1 MIAPRDEK
9 PNRSTWRGYKGMSP
23 TIALLGIGTVFV
35 LLAALMLVRGGH
47 DDASAPTTQLNRET
61 VRPQ

>member
-1 MIAPRDEK
+1 MIVPRDEN
-9 PNRSTWRGYKGMSP
+9 PNRSTWRGYKGMT

-47 DDASAPTTQLNRET
+47 DDAAAPTAQMSRET